1 MSTSAVLALL
11 AAALVLSN
19 CAVILFPVPLAV
31 DATVGAVDAVTRTS
45 ATAFGAT
52 ELATWPAH

>member
-1 MSTSAVLALL
+1 MRASAGLALF

-31 DATVGAVDAVTRTS
+31 DAAVGAVDAVTRSS
-45 ATAFGAT
+45 ATPSGAT
-52 ELATWPAH
+52 ELAP